1 MKSQHFSI
9 RVLKA
14 KEDEMNK
21 IILGA
26 MKHSCVVFEEFLNTE
41 QYQQSSG
48 KHTCGTQQFVTYIYT
63 EVDQRQVT

>member
-41 QYQQSSG
+41 
-48 KHTCGTQQFVTYIYT
+48 
-63 EVDQRQVT
+63 